1 VTIAAAITVGKKL
14 ASGNFGYGQDDRKS
28 AWNDN
33 GKLGLAGLREPG
45 DSDCTFSTALI
56 YYLASLIPRSVLT
69 GTIYSGNFGPA
80 LGATGMVDRI
90 NVRNLSLAQINAK
103 AKPADAIYGPG
114 HAMFH
119 LGGGKWLSFETT
131 EKGKS
136 TGGKLGRQKGEGVRT
151 RSLYVRGA
159 SSRSKAK
166 SKTGWSELIRPKSPA
181 TLLGA
186 LLAAYGKGKDTKAAQ
201 ARVTLR
207 SPWDGPRYAEMMAEW
222 AALDK
227 GVPVTYDATKLT
239 VPQTGHMFVVLGG
252 TPTQMDRR
260 LSAALP
266 AILAN
271 PASKVIVTGAP
282 IRDGKTEAA
291 WMRDWLI
298 AAAGKAASD
307 GFVPDLAKTDD
318 ENAADKDKAVAAAKS
333 VMQKRVIVEARAQST
348 IGNALYSVDLMRQ
361 WNLTSYTLVSY
372 ASHLRRAAILFRAAL
387 AKAETADNKRRS
399 IAATTCIAWDDY
411 GTQPHASTLPI
422 DSATRAQYAG
432 YVASLLGVSAQY
444 KSAL

>member
-186 LLAAYGKGKDTKAAQ
+186 LLAAYSKGKDTKAAQ

-227 GVPVTYDATKLT
+227 GVPVTYDARTLA
-239 VPQTGHMFVVLGG
+239 VPQTGHAFVVLGG

-282 IRDGKTEAA
+282 IRDGKAEAA
-291 WMRDWLI
+291 WMRDWLL
-298 AAAGKAASD
+298 AHG
-307 GFVPDLAKTDD
+307 VPA
-318 ENAADKDKAVAAAKS
+318 E
-333 VMQKRVIVEARAQST
+333 RVIVEARAQST
-348 IGNALYSVDLMRQ
+348 IGNALYSVGLLRQ

-387 AKAETADNKRRS
+387 AKAETADNIRRS
-399 IAATTCIAWDDY
+399 TTATTCIAWDDY
-411 GTQPHASTLPI
+411 GTKPHASTQPI
-422 DSATRAQYAG
+422 DATTRSQYAA